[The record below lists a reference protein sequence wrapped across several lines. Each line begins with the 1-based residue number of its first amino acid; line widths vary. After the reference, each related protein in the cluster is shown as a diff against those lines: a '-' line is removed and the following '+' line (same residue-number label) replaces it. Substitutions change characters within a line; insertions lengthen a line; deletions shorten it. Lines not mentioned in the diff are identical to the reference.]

1 MNHTSVLQP
10 GRTLAERIGATVRE
24 AMRTASGGLVAR
36 WRERLFRRRETRAV
50 DAIDE
55 MNGYMLR
62 DIGAPNW
69 MIVRAAMRSDALRRS
84 LAGLE
89 VRA

>member
-1 MNHTSVLQP
+1 MNHTSVLQR
-10 GRTLAERIGATVRE
+10 GQTSAGRIGATIHE
-24 AMRTASGGLVAR
+24 AMRNASGGLVGR
-36 WRERLFRRRETRAV
+36 WRERLLRGRETRAV

-62 DIGAPNW
+62 DIGAPDW

-89 VRA
+89 V